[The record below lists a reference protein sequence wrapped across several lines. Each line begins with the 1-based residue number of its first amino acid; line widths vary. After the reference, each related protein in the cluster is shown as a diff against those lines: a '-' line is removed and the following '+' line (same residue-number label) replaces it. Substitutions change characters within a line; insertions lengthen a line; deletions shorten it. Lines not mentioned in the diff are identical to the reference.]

1 MAMTAAERQKRYR
14 AKQGKTVTRN
24 VTKPV
29 TETVTTVT
37 RPTVTKAQSYNPMM
51 VGYVPPRE

>member
-29 TETVTTVT
+29 TTVT